1 MVPSMKTISPN
12 KYSIDYSKPAPALA
26 SSAGDFLL
34 RVSSLERARRNLA
47 REAER
52 KDAPPQSA
60 PPPPK
65 PVPRPEPPQEDEPPK
80 ARRTAPKRSKPK
92 RPKRPPV
99 IIAIISGLLV
109 SAIILLAAT
118 GLYGTYCFSRG
129 LPGDV
134 NVYASTAMYCL
145 AVFCGSFWAGAVVK
159 RQSLVPVC
167 VIGGA
172 YLLTSIAVSMH
183 LFGLSEFK
191 FTMLLFKIVLTAAS
205 ALLGFALSLIPYL
218 INRAIK
224 RQQQKERER
233 RLRRKAQY

>member
-1 MVPSMKTISPN
+1 MVPSMKTISPD

-52 KDAPPQSA
+52 KDAPPKSA

-65 PVPRPEPPQEDEPPK
+65 PIPRPEPPQEDEPPK
-80 ARRTAPKRSKPK
+80 ARRTVKKRSK
-92 RPKRPPV
+92 PKRPPV

-159 RQSLVPVC
+159 RQSLVPVY

-172 YLLTSIAVSMH
+172 YLVTSIAVSLH
-183 LFGLSEFK
+183 LFGLAEFK
-191 FTMLLFKIVLTAAS
+191 FTMLLFKIVLTAAA

-224 RQQQKERER
+224 RQRQKERER

>member
-1 MVPSMKTISPN
+1 MNLFHPD

-26 SSAGDFLL
+26 SGAGDFLL

-52 KDAPPQSA
+52 KTAPAA
-60 PPPPK
+60 PPPQPL
-65 PVPRPEPPQEDEPPK
+65 PRPEPPQNDTEPPRQ
-80 ARRTAPKRSKPK
+80 RRTAKKSDK
-92 RPKRPPV
+92 PKRPPV
-99 IIAIISGLLV
+99 IIASVTGLLV
-109 SAIILLAAT
+109 SAVILLAAT
-118 GLYGTYCFSRG
+118 GLYGAYCFSRG

-159 RQSLVPVC
+159 RQSLVPLY
-167 VIGGA
+167 VIGA
-172 YLLTSIAVSMH
+172 VYLITSVAVSLH
-183 LFGLSEFK
+183 LFELSEFK
-191 FTMLLFKIVLTAAS
+191 FTMLLFKIVLTAGA
-205 ALLGFALSLIPYL
+205 ALLGFVLSLIPYL

-224 RQQQKERER
+224 RRRQKERER